1 MKEIGYINGEPI
13 YYHFLIPEI
22 EIDYGLLPL
31 GNDSDVLLLSKHVA
45 NHKEIMVYTEHGTTR
60 LHTYFM
66 SPNKVVLEEINEPI
80 SPELNRKKFT
90 STEVGSCSRK
100 LDLNENYDFSRSV
113 VPFGHFDRDVLKDVG
128 VQPASEELNKAQ
140 DVGPLEDFDPFFYM
154 DHNDYQQMG
163 DDDYQQMGDNEE
175 IGDAI
180 SDETSTNGSISEDS
194 DFLVDELNMVED
206 VEVNMKDFHSGVYSF
221 PNLDNHQSFN
231 APDVTVDDDLEVID
245 TQLFES
251 AGVEE
256 DERKKLMRR
265 GVVPEMTGG
274 PWTKSRI
281 KCKDKTVSSQKATC
295 PWVVLISRSDE
306 ESDWMVKTLVHE
318 HRCVQSRSIK
328 ACTSKFLAT
337 TILQQVEGNPTIPV
351 KALRVELQKTYEVGM
366 SRMKV
371 FRAKQLAHKHVHGD
385 YEKQYSLLRDYC
397 NPGTTVKIDVY
408 SEPNANL
415 ETRMFKRIY
424 VCLGALKLG
433 FKAGLRDFLGFDGA
447 FMKGPYPGQVLTAV
461 GLDSNNGIY
470 PLTYAIVEAENKSS
484 WSWFLECLGE
494 DLELSTNS
502 NFTFISDRQKG
513 ILPAIA
519 NLFPSAEH
527 RFCLRHIHENMKL
540 QWRGKEHRDHL
551 WECATTTTVRHFD
564 RFMEDF
570 NKFNSKACDWLK
582 KIPPKHWAR
591 AHISGRAHTDI
602 LLNNLCEVFNSKLLD
617 ARDKPIITCLEYI
630 REYLMK
636 RICIVQNV
644 IDKSQGPLTPTATK
658 LLDGVKKD
666 ASQYTCIFNGAEKT
680 QVTGTMGEQFVVNWR
695 DRNCSCRHTE
705 ITGIP
710 CSHLVSAI
718 WDKVEHGA
726 KNVPPLEE
734 WVHPCYRLSTW
745 NEMYK
750 YKVQPINGRSMWP
763 KSDCPTTLTPPK
775 HTTQVGRPKKK
786 RKRAQTEEPNN
797 QGKSLTRKFLTV
809 TCSKCKNKGHN
820 SRSCKGQGGQT
831 EVRNVVAGSKKLSK
845 AKKQGDGKKE
855 KPKMKEKTKLK
866 DKSKMK
872 EKV

>member
-1 MKEIGYINGEPI
+1 
-13 YYHFLIPEI
+13 
-22 EIDYGLLPL
+22 
-31 GNDSDVLLLSKHVA
+31 
-45 NHKEIMVYTEHGTTR
+45 MVYTEHGTTR

-100 LDLNENYDFSRSV
+100 LDLNENYDFYRSV

-140 DVGPLEDFDPFFYM
+140 DVGPSEDFDPFFYM

-295 PWVVLISRSDE
+295 PWVVLISRSGE

-337 TILQQVEGNPTIPV
+337 TILQQVEGNPTIPI
-351 KALRVELQKTYEVGM
+351 KALCVELQKTYEVGM

-371 FRAKQLAHKHVHGD
+371 FRAKHLAQKHVHGD
-385 YEKQYSLLRDYC
+385 YEKQYSLLRDYVLELQQC

-470 PLTYAIVEAENKSS
+470 PLAYSIVEAENKSS

-551 WECATTTTVRHFD
+551 WECATATTVRHFD

-680 QVTGTMGEQFVVNWR
+680 Q
-695 DRNCSCRHTE
+695 
-705 ITGIP
+705 
-710 CSHLVSAI
+710 
-718 WDKVEHGA
+718 
-726 KNVPPLEE
+726 
-734 WVHPCYRLSTW
+734 
-745 NEMYK
+745 
-750 YKVQPINGRSMWP
+750 
-763 KSDCPTTLTPPK
+763 
-775 HTTQVGRPKKK
+775 
-786 RKRAQTEEPNN
+786 
-797 QGKSLTRKFLTV
+797 
-809 TCSKCKNKGHN
+809 
-820 SRSCKGQGGQT
+820 GQ
-831 EVRNVVAGSKKLSK
+831 EL
-845 AKKQGDGKKE
+845 
-855 KPKMKEKTKLK
+855 
-866 DKSKMK
+866 
-872 EKV
+872 

>member
-1 MKEIGYINGEPI
+1 MLVGLAKVELSSFCTFKIHLGGMFTKYLGRRYVGGSIDYVDYVDMDVFSIHELDDMMKEIGYINGEPI

-45 NHKEIMVYTEHGTTR
+45 NHKEIIVYTEHGTTR

-80 SPELNRKKFT
+80 SPELSRKKFT
-90 STEVGSCSRK
+90 STE
-100 LDLNENYDFSRSV
+100 
-113 VPFGHFDRDVLKDVG
+113 
-128 VQPASEELNKAQ
+128 
-140 DVGPLEDFDPFFYM
+140 
-154 DHNDYQQMG
+154 MG

-206 VEVNMKDFHSGVYSF
+206 IEVNMKDFHSGVYSF

-245 TQLFES
+245 THLFES

-371 FRAKQLAHKHVHGD
+371 FRAKQLAQKHVHGD
-385 YEKQYSLLRDYC
+385 YEKQYSLLRDYVLELQQC

-433 FKAGLRDFLGFDGA
+433 FKAGLRDFLGFDRA

-470 PLTYAIVEAENKSS
+470 PLAYAIVEAENKSS

-502 NFTFISDRQKG
+502 NFTFISNRQKG

-551 WECATTTTVRHFD
+551 WECATATTVRHFD

-582 KIPPKHWAR
+582 KISPKHWAR

-617 ARDKPIITCLEYI
+617 ARDKPIITCLKYI

-636 RICIVQNV
+636 RICIVQNM

-775 HTTQVGRPKKK
+775 HTKQVGRPKKK

-831 EVRNVVAGSKKLSK
+831 EVRNVVAGGKKLSK

-855 KPKMKEKTKLK
+855 KSKMKEKTKLK

>member
-1 MKEIGYINGEPI
+1 
-13 YYHFLIPEI
+13 
-22 EIDYGLLPL
+22 
-31 GNDSDVLLLSKHVA
+31 
-45 NHKEIMVYTEHGTTR
+45 
-60 LHTYFM
+60 
-66 SPNKVVLEEINEPI
+66 
-80 SPELNRKKFT
+80 
-90 STEVGSCSRK
+90 
-100 LDLNENYDFSRSV
+100 
-113 VPFGHFDRDVLKDVG
+113 
-128 VQPASEELNKAQ
+128 
-140 DVGPLEDFDPFFYM
+140 
-154 DHNDYQQMG
+154 
-163 DDDYQQMGDNEE
+163 
-175 IGDAI
+175 
-180 SDETSTNGSISEDS
+180 
-194 DFLVDELNMVED
+194 MVED

-231 APDVTVDDDLEVID
+231 APDVTVDEDLEVID

-256 DERKKLMRR
+256 DKRKKLMR
-265 GVVPEMTGG
+265 
-274 PWTKSRI
+274 
-281 KCKDKTVSSQKATC
+281 
-295 PWVVLISRSDE
+295 RSDE

-337 TILQQVEGNPTIPV
+337 TVLQQVEGNPIIPV
-351 KALRVELQKTYEVGM
+351 KALRVELQKIYEVGM
-366 SRMKV
+366 SRMK
-371 FRAKQLAHKHVHGD
+371 
-385 YEKQYSLLRDYC
+385 C

-408 SEPNANL
+408 REPNADL
-415 ETRMFKRIY
+415 ETRMFNRIY

-447 FMKGPYPGQVLTAV
+447 FMKAPYPGQVLTVV

-470 PLTYAIVEAENKSS
+470 LLAYAIVKVENKSS

-502 NFTFISDRQKG
+502 NFTFISDKQKG

-527 RFCLRHIHENMKL
+527 RFCLKHIHENMKL
-540 QWRGKEHRDHL
+540 QWRGKEHKDHL
-551 WECATTTTVRHFD
+551 WECATATTVRHFD

-582 KIPPKHWAR
+582 KIPHKHWAR
-591 AHISGRAHTDI
+591 AHIS
-602 LLNNLCEVFNSKLLD
+602 
-617 ARDKPIITCLEYI
+617 
-630 REYLMK
+630 
-636 RICIVQNV
+636 
-644 IDKSQGPLTPTATK
+644 DKSQGPLTPTATK
-658 LLDGVKKD
+658 LLNGVKKD
-666 ASQYTCIFNGAEKT
+666 ASQYTCIFNGSEKT
-680 QVTGTMGEQFVVNWR
+680 QVTGTMGEQFMVNWR
-695 DRNCSCRHTE
+695 DRNCSCRHWE

-750 YKVQPINGRSMWP
+750 YKVQPINGRSIWP

-775 HTTQVGRPKKK
+775 HTKQVGRPKKK

-820 SRSCKGQGGQT
+820 SRSCKGQGGKN
-831 EVRNVVAGSKKLSK
+831 EVRNVVAGGKKLSK
-845 AKKQGDGKKE
+845 AKKQGDGKKGE
-855 KPKMKEKTKLK
+855 TQNEGENQT
-866 DKSKMK
+866 
-872 EKV
+872 

>member
-1 MKEIGYINGEPI
+1 MVLTLWHVRSKFSENPDLIKAYVELSSFCTFKIHHGGMFTKYPGRRYVGGSIDYVDYVDMDVFSVHELDDMMKEIGYINGEPI

-140 DVGPLEDFDPFFYM
+140 DVGPSEDFDPFFYM
-154 DHNDYQQMG
+154 YHNDYQQMG

-206 VEVNMKDFHSGVYSF
+206 VELNMKDFHSGVYSF

-256 DERKKLMRR
+256 DERKKLMRRLNKPTTCSSGVVHETAFYLGQIFKSSSEAKDYIKMHSIRTRRNIYFAKNDKQRIRAKCR

-351 KALRVELQKTYEVGM
+351 KALRVELQKTYEVGC
-366 SRMKV
+366 
-371 FRAKQLAHKHVHGD
+371 Q
-385 YEKQYSLLRDYC
+385 E
-397 NPGTTVKIDVY
+397 
-408 SEPNANL
+408 
-415 ETRMFKRIY
+415 
-424 VCLGALKLG
+424 
-433 FKAGLRDFLGFDGA
+433 
-447 FMKGPYPGQVLTAV
+447 
-461 GLDSNNGIY
+461 
-470 PLTYAIVEAENKSS
+470 
-484 WSWFLECLGE
+484 
-494 DLELSTNS
+494 
-502 NFTFISDRQKG
+502 
-513 ILPAIA
+513 
-519 NLFPSAEH
+519 
-527 RFCLRHIHENMKL
+527 
-540 QWRGKEHRDHL
+540 
-551 WECATTTTVRHFD
+551 
-564 RFMEDF
+564 
-570 NKFNSKACDWLK
+570 
-582 KIPPKHWAR
+582 
-591 AHISGRAHTDI
+591 
-602 LLNNLCEVFNSKLLD
+602 
-617 ARDKPIITCLEYI
+617 
-630 REYLMK
+630 
-636 RICIVQNV
+636 
-644 IDKSQGPLTPTATK
+644 
-658 LLDGVKKD
+658 
-666 ASQYTCIFNGAEKT
+666 
-680 QVTGTMGEQFVVNWR
+680 
-695 DRNCSCRHTE
+695 
-705 ITGIP
+705 
-710 CSHLVSAI
+710 
-718 WDKVEHGA
+718 
-726 KNVPPLEE
+726 
-734 WVHPCYRLSTW
+734 
-745 NEMYK
+745 
-750 YKVQPINGRSMWP
+750 
-763 KSDCPTTLTPPK
+763 
-775 HTTQVGRPKKK
+775 
-786 RKRAQTEEPNN
+786 
-797 QGKSLTRKFLTV
+797 
-809 TCSKCKNKGHN
+809 
-820 SRSCKGQGGQT
+820 
-831 EVRNVVAGSKKLSK
+831 
-845 AKKQGDGKKE
+845 
-855 KPKMKEKTKLK
+855 
-866 DKSKMK
+866 
-872 EKV
+872 

>member
-1 MKEIGYINGEPI
+1 MFTKYPGRRYVGGSIDYVDYVDMDVFSVHELDDMMKEIGYINGEPI

-140 DVGPLEDFDPFFYM
+140 DVGPSEDFDPFFYM

-265 GVVPEMTGG
+265 LNKPTTCSSGVVHETAFHLGQIFKSSSEAKDYIKMRSIRTRRNIYFAKNDKQRIRAKCRGVVSEMTGG

-371 FRAKQLAHKHVHGD
+371 FRAKQLAQKHVYGD
-385 YEKQYSLLRDYC
+385 YEKQYSLLRDYVLELQQC

-470 PLTYAIVEAENKSS
+470 PLAYAIVEAENKSS

-502 NFTFISDRQKG
+502 NFTFISDRQKVSLLM
-513 ILPAIA
+513 ILVHDICVI
-519 NLFPSAEH
+519 LSAT
-527 RFCLRHIHENMKL
+527 F
-540 QWRGKEHRDHL
+540 
-551 WECATTTTVRHFD
+551 
-564 RFMEDF
+564 
-570 NKFNSKACDWLK
+570 K
-582 KIPPKHWAR
+582 K
-591 AHISGRAHTDI
+591 
-602 LLNNLCEVFNSKLLD
+602 
-617 ARDKPIITCLEYI
+617 
-630 REYLMK
+630 
-636 RICIVQNV
+636 
-644 IDKSQGPLTPTATK
+644 
-658 LLDGVKKD
+658 
-666 ASQYTCIFNGAEKT
+666 
-680 QVTGTMGEQFVVNWR
+680 
-695 DRNCSCRHTE
+695 
-705 ITGIP
+705 
-710 CSHLVSAI
+710 
-718 WDKVEHGA
+718 
-726 KNVPPLEE
+726 
-734 WVHPCYRLSTW
+734 
-745 NEMYK
+745 
-750 YKVQPINGRSMWP
+750 
-763 KSDCPTTLTPPK
+763 
-775 HTTQVGRPKKK
+775 
-786 RKRAQTEEPNN
+786 
-797 QGKSLTRKFLTV
+797 
-809 TCSKCKNKGHN
+809 
-820 SRSCKGQGGQT
+820 
-831 EVRNVVAGSKKLSK
+831 
-845 AKKQGDGKKE
+845 
-855 KPKMKEKTKLK
+855 
-866 DKSKMK
+866 
-872 EKV
+872 